1 MDIMSPRR
9 VSFWKIAIL
18 MCGLPAL
25 FYSTPQFSNTALV
38 KLNKKLGE
46 NFLKGIVRYIKGLE
60 ELRQYWIAEVPV
72 EVLPALAGKEILC
85 QVLDKNPRGNK
96 YFIVSTPE
104 PGQAKLLEK
113 YGRTVPLD
121 DQNCLFWSGTD
132 EAREIL
138 PAEFEIE
145 RLSLENKILL
155 KLESGILQP
164 RFSAGGQFPRAP
176 FVNPV
181 LPVLAGQVA
190 KASLSSYILS
200 LQSFQTRYASTPN
213 CEAAG
218 TFLYNFFAQLGLPC
232 EYDPFTF
239 ATTYTSRN
247 VVATLLGK
255 THPERVIIVCA
266 HYDSTSPID
275 YRTTLAPGADDN
287 ASGTAAVMEIARVL
301 ADTSF
306 DYTIKFICFSAEEWG
321 LYGSKHYAQE
331 AKSREEK
338 IIGVVNLDMIA
349 YADLA
354 PEDLDVYVNPL
365 SEWLANRNIII
376 SKLYGPPDILK
387 FINSSIRSSD
397 HSPFWDQGYSA
408 MLGIEDYSPKNPYY
422 HKTTDTFDTLNMDF
436 ATSVTK
442 IALTIVADLAQPLSS
457 R

>member
-1 MDIMSPRR
+1 MDIMNPRR
-9 VSFWKIAIL
+9 ISYWKIAIFL
-18 MCGLPAL
+18 CVLPAL

-38 KLNKKLGE
+38 KLDKRPGD
-46 NFLKGIVRYIKGLE
+46 NFPKGLVRRIKGLE
-60 ELRQYWIAEVPV
+60 ELRQFWIAEVPV
-72 EVLPALAGKEILC
+72 DALSTLAWKGIPC
-85 QVLDKNPRGNK
+85 QVLDTNPRGKK
-96 YFIVSTPE
+96 YFIVSTPD

-113 YGRTVPLD
+113 YGRAVPLD
-121 DQNCLFWSGTD
+121 DQNCLFWSGAE

-145 RLSLENKILL
+145 WLSLENNISL

-164 RFSAGGQFPRAP
+164 RYSAGGQFPRAP
-176 FVNPV
+176 FVNPL
-181 LPVLAGQVA
+181 LPVLAGQVS

-200 LQSFQTRYASTPN
+200 LQSFQTRYASTEN

-218 TFLYNFFAQLGLPC
+218 TFLYNFFSQLGLPC

-239 ATTYTSRN
+239 ATTRSSRN
-247 VVATLLGK
+247 IVATLPGK
-255 THPERVIIVCA
+255 TAPQRVIIICA
-266 HYDSTSPID
+266 HYDSTSNQP
-275 YRTTLAPGADDN
+275 TTLAPGADDN

-301 ADTSF
+301 ANATF

-331 AKSREEK
+331 AKGKDEK

-349 YADLA
+349 YADQM
-354 PEDLDVYVNPL
+354 PEDLDVFVNQA

-376 SKLYGPPDILK
+376 GKLYGPLDILK
-387 FINSSIRSSD
+387 ALNSSMRSSD
-397 HSPFWDQGYSA
+397 HAPFWDQGYSA
-408 MLGIEDYSPKNPYY
+408 MLGIEDYSLKNPYY

-436 ATSVTK
+436 ATSVTTC
-442 IALTIVADLAQPLSS
+442 ALTVVADLAQPITW

>member
-1 MDIMSPRR
+1 MNTRR
-9 VSFWKIAIL
+9 ISYWKIVIFL
-18 MCGLPAL
+18 CVLPAL
-25 FYSTPQFSNTALV
+25 FYSTPQFSDTALV

-46 NFLKGIVRYIKGLE
+46 NFPKGIVRYIKGLG

-72 EVLPALAGKEILC
+72 EVLPALAGKEIPC
-85 QVLDKNPRGNK
+85 QVLDRNPRGNK

-113 YGRTVPLD
+113 YGRAVPLD

-145 RLSLENKILL
+145 RLSFENKILL
-155 KLESGILQP
+155 KLESGILEP

-181 LPVLAGQVA
+181 LPILAGQVA
-190 KASLSSYILS
+190 KANLSSYILS

-239 ATTYTSRN
+239 GTTRTSRN
-247 VVATLLGK
+247 IVATLLGK
-255 THPERVIIVCA
+255 TAPRRVIIVCA

-275 YRTTLAPGADDN
+275 YRATLAPGADDN

-301 ADTSF
+301 ASTSF

-338 IIGVVNLDMIA
+338 ITGVVNLDMIA
-349 YADLA
+349 YTDQM
-354 PEDLDVYVNPL
+354 PEDLDVFINQA
-365 SEWLANRNIII
+365 SEWLANRNIIMG
-376 SKLYGPPDILK
+376 KLYGPLDILK
-387 FINSSIRSSD
+387 TINPSMRSSD
-397 HSPFWDQGYSA
+397 HAPFWDQGYSA

-442 IALTIVADLAQPLSS
+442 IALTVVADLAQPTTS